1 MPRSYFNPKLFQ
13 FCEELSRNNNRD
25 WFQRNKLR
33 YEHEVREPTLRF
45 IADFAPR
52 LRQISRYYV
61 ADPSPTGGSMMRIYR
76 NLRFSRD
83 KTPYK
88 TNVAV
93 AFGHRDASR
102 FESPSFYFSLSH
114 EEAFFGVGVWHPD
127 PEAARKVR
135 DAIAAHPS
143 RWKSAINDRKFTAR
157 LTLIGDSLSRP
168 PKGFDPAHPLIDDL
182 KRKDFVAGTDFTR
195 PEVCSPKFLDLF
207 TGVCESAAPFMKF
220 LTESLGFR
228 W

>member
-1 MPRSYFNPKLFQ
+1 MPSSYFSPKMFQ
-13 FCEELSRNNNRD
+13 FCEELSRNNNRE
-25 WFQRNKLR
+25 WFQRNKSR

-52 LRQISRYYV
+52 LRKISRYYV

-93 AFGHRDASR
+93 AFGHRDAAR
-102 FESPSFYFSLSH
+102 FESPSFYLSLAH
-114 EEAFFGVGVWHPD
+114 DEAFFGVGVWHPE

-135 DAIAAHPS
+135 DTIVAHPS
-143 RWKSAINDRKFTAR
+143 RWKTAIGDRKFVAR
-157 LTLIGDSLSRP
+157 LSLIGDSLSRP
-168 PKGFDPAHPLIDDL
+168 PKGLDPAHPLIEDL
-182 KRKDFVAGTDFTR
+182 KRKSFVAGADFTR
-195 PEVCSPKFLDLF
+195 AEVCSPKFLDTF
-207 TGVCESAAPFMKF
+207 TRACESAAPFMKF